1 MTSRSNRAPVS
12 RIHRSILTA
21 LGVALLTVSVFA
33 GDVATFAQSPAG
45 EQRRFKRSKSV
56 ADETVTITAVRK
68 LQDADWLKEMEI
80 EVKNL
85 SGRPVYF
92 LQVLVM
98 LPGVVSSELDGTPRK
113 WVVDLTYG
121 REELMKDAPTPDDI
135 PLKAGAT
142 HVFKIPQINRQT
154 LQNRLASGEMPAS
167 AVRNVIMRVDAIA
180 FGDGTGFIAG
190 GVPFL

>member
-1 MTSRSNRAPVS
+1 MTSRSNRVPVS
-12 RIHRSILTA
+12 RTHRSILTA

-33 GDVATFAQSPAG
+33 GYFTTFAQSPAG
-45 EQRRFKRSKSV
+45 EQRRFKLVKSV
-56 ADETVTITAVRK
+56 ADETVTITAVRN
-68 LQDADWLKEMEI
+68 LQHPDWLKEMEV

-135 PLKAGAT
+135 PLKEAPLDDRSESAGEA
-142 HVFKIPQINRQT
+142 QGNRG
-154 LQNRLASGEMPAS
+154 SGC
-167 AVRNVIMRVDAIA
+167 
-180 FGDGTGFIAG
+180 AG
-190 GVPFL
+190 R

>member
-1 MTSRSNRAPVS
+1 MTSISNRAPVS

-33 GDVATFAQSPAG
+33 GSFAQSPAG
-45 EQRRFKRSKSV
+45 EQRRFKRVKSV
-56 ADETVTITAVRK
+56 ADETVTITAVRN

-113 WVVDLTYG
+113 WLVDLTYG
-121 REELMKDAPTPDDI
+121 RKDLMKDAPTPDDI

-154 LQNRLASGEMPAS
+154 LQNRLASGEVPAS

-180 FGDGTGFIAG
+180 FGDGTGLIAG
-190 GVPFL
+190 GVPFP